1 LPIGYKSRRI
11 SRYRQDLIQLGVETE
26 LRTERAKPEN
36 AVRETING
44 DESEKVSATTLALG
58 RQWAVAWEAVHCQL
72 R

>member
-1 LPIGYKSRRI
+1 LPIGHERRRI

-44 DESEKVSATTLALG
+44 DESERGKRYHTCPWAA
-58 RQWAVAWEAVHCQL
+58 WAVVWEAVHCQL